1 MVRGSRLS
9 GALPEEMEIDGKDNE
24 LLDALR
30 VPLDEQVCKGAGY
43 DKNAVV
49 VTDLKYAVAAM
60 HNVRPR
66 EMLIALLRLFP
77 SEDEAS
83 KSSCP

>member
-1 MVRGSRLS
+1 
-9 GALPEEMEIDGKDNE
+9 
-24 LLDALR
+24 LDALR

-43 DKNAVV
+43 DQIRHHHRI
-49 VTDLKYAVAAM
+49 LKYAVAAM

-66 EMLIALLRLFP
+66 EMLIACLRLFP

>member
-1 MVRGSRLS
+1 
-9 GALPEEMEIDGKDNE
+9 
-24 LLDALR
+24 
-30 VPLDEQVCKGAGY
+30 LDEQVCKGAGY